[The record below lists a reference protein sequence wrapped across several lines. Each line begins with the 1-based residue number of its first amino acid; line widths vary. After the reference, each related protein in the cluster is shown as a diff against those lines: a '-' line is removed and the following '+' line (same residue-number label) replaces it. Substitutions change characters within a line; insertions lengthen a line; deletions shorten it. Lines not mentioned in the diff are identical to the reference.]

1 MWREYTRESPARKGL
16 ALAASAAALAGT
28 VAMAYALTHL
38 RTSPLVATRRI
49 HPPYWPISFE
59 LPESWVRRSLDV
71 NFLEPEPEPVDELI
85 GRITFEDRRR
95 GHEVV
100 ARATI
105 LFTLLEP
112 GDTVEEFIGSLP
124 DGATLTSG
132 TVQIG
137 DWNGSAIRFDD
148 PEARGVRA
156 AAAVS
161 PDGLAIAVIC
171 DHAHATTTA
180 DRLVERIAASVRAEA
195 WFLPRF

>member
-16 ALAASAAALAGT
+16 ALAASAAALAST
-28 VAMAYALTHL
+28 VAMAYALTNL
-38 RTSPLVATRRI
+38 RTSPLEATRRI

-71 NFLEPEPEPVDELI
+71 TFLEPEPSDDLI

-95 GHEVV
+95 DNEVV

-105 LFTLLEP
+105 LFTMLEP
-112 GDTVEEFIGSLP
+112 GETVEDFIGSLP
-124 DGATLTSG
+124 DDAASVPGS
-132 TVQIG
+132 VQIG
-137 DWNGSAIRFDD
+137 QWTGSLIRFNN
-148 PEARGVRA
+148 PEAQGLRA

-171 DHAHATTTA
+171 EHAHATTAA
-180 DRLVERIAASVRAEA
+180 DRLLGRIAASIRAEA
-195 WFLPRF
+195 WYLPRF

>member
-28 VAMAYALTHL
+28 VAMAYALTNL
-38 RTSPLVATRRI
+38 RTAPLEVTRRI

-59 LPESWVRRSLDV
+59 LPESWVRRSLDI
-71 NFLEPEPEPVDELI
+71 NFLEPEQVDELI

-95 GHEVV
+95 GQEVV
-100 ARATI
+100 ARATV

-112 GDTVEEFIGSLP
+112 GDSVEDFIGSLP
-124 DGATLTSG
+124 DDATMASG
-132 TVQIG
+132 TVRIG
-137 DWNGSAIRFDD
+137 DWGGSVIRFDD
-148 PEARGVRA
+148 PEARNVRA

-171 DHAHATTTA
+171 EHAHATTTA
-180 DRLVERIAASVRAEA
+180 ERLVERIAASVRAEA

>member
-28 VAMAYALTHL
+28 VAMAYALTNL
-38 RTSPLVATRRI
+38 RTSPLEATRRI

-71 NFLEPEPEPVDELI
+71 NFLEPETPDDLI
-85 GRITFEDRRR
+85 GRIAFEDRRR
-95 GHEVV
+95 GNEVV

-112 GDTVEEFIGSLP
+112 GDTVEDFLDSLP
-124 DGATLTSG
+124 DDATTASGA
-132 TVQIG
+132 VQIG
-137 DWNGSAIRFDD
+137 NWTGSSIRFDD
-148 PEARGVRA
+148 PEAQGLRA

-161 PDGLAIAVIC
+161 PEGLAIAVIC
-171 DHAHATTTA
+171 EHAHATSAA
-180 DRLVERIAASVRAEA
+180 DRLVERIAGSVRPEP